1 MHMNS
6 LVKKIALL
14 IVVVGLLFA
23 LEPALRNKATFAV
36 PFFSTQS
43 GQEAD
48 ALRFEVPYLQLEQPA
63 DQKAHAPEPATM
75 ILFLGG
81 IGGLVIR
88 YVRFGF
94 ERIKRFMDLVLSVIG
109 LTITA
114 PVVGFA
120 ALLIKLDSPGPIIYS
135 QKRLGKGGKV
145 FKIYKLRTMRCD
157 AEKKSGAVW
166 AQKNDPRITA
176 AGRLLRKTRIDEIPQ
191 LLNVF
196 KGDMSIVGPRPERP
210 ELVLTLKKAIHDY
223 EKRLMVKPGITGLAQ
238 VKHKYDESIED
249 VKTKVR
255 YDLMYM
261 QNMRLSTDLRILAET
276 FGVVL
281 TGKGAN

>member
-1 MHMNS
+1 M
-6 LVKKIALL
+6 
-14 IVVVGLLFA
+14 
-23 LEPALRNKATFAV
+23 RNKATFAV